1 MDWNAIGAIGEILG
15 AVAVVATLGYLAVQ
29 TRHSVAATQAN
40 TRQAI
45 LESDQQ
51 FISKHLILD
60 PAMDVIRWKRD
71 LADDEKVK
79 LGYFLLLF
87 VRMRESNW
95 LQFHSGGLD
104 RETWESYRAS
114 IPAVMN
120 NPNGRSWWRNF
131 GTRGGYFSKG
141 FVSEVDELLEQT
153 PVDEQSRFLSAFDGE

>member
-71 LADDEKVK
+71 LADDEKAK

-114 IPAVMN
+114 IPAVLN
-120 NPNGRSWWRNF
+120 SPNGRNWWRNYAKAAGF
-131 GTRGGYFSKG
+131 FVKG
-141 FVSEVDELLEQT
+141 FESEVDELLEQT
-153 PVDEQSRFLSAFDGE
+153 PVQEQSRMLSAFDGE

>member
-29 TRHSVAATQAN
+29 TRYSVAATQAN

-51 FISKHLILD
+51 FLTILMVD
-60 PAMDVIRWKRD
+60 PTIDVIRWKRD

-79 LGYFLLLF
+79 LGYFLLTF
-87 VRMRESNW
+87 ARMRESNW

-114 IPAVMN
+114 IPVVMN
-120 NPNGRSWWRNF
+120 NPNGRSWWRNYVKA
-131 GTRGGYFSKG
+131 RGLYSKG
-141 FVSEVDELLEQT
+141 FVSEVDVLLEQT
-153 PVDEQSRFLSAFDGE
+153 PVLEQSPMLSAFDGE

>member
-29 TRHSVAATQAN
+29 TRYSVAATQAH

-51 FISKHLILD
+51 FIANHLILD
-60 PAMDVIRWKRD
+60 PAIDVIRYKRD

-79 LGYFLLLF
+79 LYYFFILF

-95 LQFHSGGLD
+95 RQFHSGGLD

-120 NPNGRSWWRNF
+120 NPNGRSWWRNY
-131 GTRGGYFSKG
+131 GKR
-141 FVSEVDELLEQT
+141 
-153 PVDEQSRFLSAFDGE
+153 

>member
-79 LGYFLLLF
+79 LGCFLLLF
-87 VRMRESNW
+87 VRM
-95 LQFHSGGLD
+95 
-104 RETWESYRAS
+104 
-114 IPAVMN
+114 
-120 NPNGRSWWRNF
+120 
-131 GTRGGYFSKG
+131 
-141 FVSEVDELLEQT
+141 
-153 PVDEQSRFLSAFDGE
+153 

>member
-15 AVAVVATLGYLAVQ
+15 AVAVIATLGYLAVQ

-45 LESDQQ
+45 LASDQH
-51 FISKHLILD
+51 FITNLMQD
-60 PAMDVIRWKRD
+60 PTIEVSRFKGD
-71 LADDEKVK
+71 LSDEEKAK
-79 LGYFLLLF
+79 LYYFFICF

-104 RETWESYRAS
+104 RATWESYRAS

-120 NPNGRSWWRNF
+120 NPNGRNWWRNF
-131 GTRGGYFSKG
+131 AKATAFYSKD
-141 FVSEVDELLEQT
+141 FVVEVDDLLEQT
-153 PVDEQSRFLSAFDGE
+153 PIQNQSRSFTAFYGE

>member
-29 TRHSVAATQAN
+29 TRYSVAATQAN
-40 TRQAI
+40 TRQAM

-51 FISKHLILD
+51 FLTLLMVD
-60 PAMDVIRWKRD
+60 PTIDVIRWKRD

-120 NPNGRSWWRNF
+120 NPNGGSWWRNF

-141 FVSEVDELLEQT
+141 FVSEVDILLEQT
-153 PVDEQSRFLSAFDGE
+153 PVLEQSPMLSAFDGE